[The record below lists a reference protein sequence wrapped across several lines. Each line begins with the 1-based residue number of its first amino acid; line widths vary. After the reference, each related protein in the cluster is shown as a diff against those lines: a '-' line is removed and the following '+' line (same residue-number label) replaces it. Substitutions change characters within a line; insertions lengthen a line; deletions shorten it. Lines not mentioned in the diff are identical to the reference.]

1 MGPVSHRA
9 PHNIISFNGCLLIQT
24 KETAGTPAQ
33 AVQWGTPSGMVDP
46 AMISYTTL
54 TCTIISPTI
63 LCVETKGCAVVLPA
77 YPPDHDFSKTPLS
90 ESVNEGRPIH
100 HLVSAPT
107 MRIPTNISTT
117 VNSYLAFRAVL
128 RSGESL
134 HRLSG
139 TKWLIH
145 ITVLEYNRGASSE
158 DKIHRVLCPGLGTAV
173 GRMPYFRSAIQVLS
187 MFLAL
192 LYTIRES
199 PLLYS
204 VQMRTAYDAVMYGN
218 VEAINSPSSLGDSCT
233 SHTSLCQ
240 VCVLQ
245 SQYNLMRVTVCCLAG
260 WKRW

>member
-1 MGPVSHRA
+1 MGP
-9 PHNIISFNGCLLIQT
+9 T

-128 RSGESL
+128 RS
-134 HRLSG
+134 
-139 TKWLIH
+139 
-145 ITVLEYNRGASSE
+145 VLEYQSSGASSE

-173 GRMPYFRSAIQVLS
+173 GRMPYSRSAI
-187 MFLAL
+187 
-192 LYTIRES
+192 
-199 PLLYS
+199 
-204 VQMRTAYDAVMYGN
+204 QMRTAYDAVMYGN

-240 VCVLQ
+240 
-245 SQYNLMRVTVCCLAG
+245 AG
-260 WKRW
+260 KGGETAFGPTAEDGELFVD